1 MQGPYGFTQNTVN
14 MGTNPSSQGSARP
27 SRTPKQAM
35 MAQMPMLI
43 RQNRVPEM
51 AWLLLQ
57 ACPGDW
63 DCGWGPL
70 VRSTLTRAI
79 KRELSEK
86 ELTEAAATI
95 RFRWELALYADHL
108 VKTFGL
114 QVPGGE
120 VCILW
125 DFGKWRA
132 ELARGQH
139 RNHSFAWDMVVRGGI
154 KPNLL
159 DHDGYPFD
167 RFLHY
172 VVAAV
177 TLMDLPEDMTRALAT
192 IVVKYTAGEQGFLQ
206 QRARARRA
214 T

>member
-1 MQGPYGFTQNTVN
+1 
-14 MGTNPSSQGSARP
+14 
-27 SRTPKQAM
+27 

-86 ELTEAAATI
+86 ELAEAAVTI

-125 DFGKWRA
+125 DFGKWLEVASSSPCSAQEHVVILERVGDKGAIDDLRA
-132 ELARGQH
+132 SYKDDTAERDAIGSKARDLALTAIWEDR
-139 RNHSFAWDMVVRGGI
+139 SVLF
-154 KPNLL
+154 PLL
-159 DHDGYPFD
+159 AYSP
-167 RFLHY
+167 
-172 VVAAV
+172 
-177 TLMDLPEDMTRALAT
+177 DLCHVPVLLLLLGLGD
-192 IVVKYTAGEQGFLQ
+192 
-206 QRARARRA
+206 
-214 T
+214 